1 MAALN
6 KAGLPAPNVAL
17 ANLLVD
23 TGASQ
28 TAVDVSILTGLGLS
42 PTGTQQVH
50 TPSTQGIPHVCNT
63 FDVGLMFHGATM
75 LQIAHFV
82 PALPVLDGQFKPQGI
97 DGLLG
102 RDVLANCRLTYSG
115 PDQLMMISF

>member
-6 KAGLPAPNVAL
+6 KAGLPTPTVAI

-28 TAVDVSILTGLGLS
+28 TAINSSILAGLGLS

-50 TPSTQGIPHVCNT
+50 TPSTQGVPHVCNT
-63 FDVGLMFHGATM
+63 FDVGLMVHGALM
-75 LQIAHFV
+75 SQVVHFV
-82 PALPVLDGQFKPQGI
+82 PALPVLDGQFKPQGV

-102 RDVLANCRLTYSG
+102 RDVLASCRVTYSG
-115 PDQLMMISF
+115 PDQLLMVSF